1 MPPFKIE
8 NTGPTY
14 AEAVRGKVRQAGLTL
29 GDDDLAR
36 TLHDDD
42 LARTL
47 HDDAG
52 HFGAFAFCNE
62 PACLSVT
69 KAAR

>member
-1 MPPFKIE
+1 MPPLKIK
-8 NTGPTY
+8 NTGPTH
-14 AEAVRGKVRQAGLTL
+14 AEAVRGKVCQAGLTL
-29 GDDDLAR
+29 GDDN
-36 TLHDDD
+36 

-62 PACLSVT
+62 PACSRVN
-69 KAAR
+69 KDAR

>member
-1 MPPFKIE
+1 MPRSKIKD
-8 NTGPTY
+8 TGPTY
-14 AEAVRGKVRQAGLTL
+14 AEVVRANVRQAGLAL
-29 GDDDLAR
+29 G
-36 TLHDDD
+36 HDD

-47 HDDAG
+47 HDDAD

-69 KAAR
+69 KDAR

>member
-1 MPPFKIE
+1 MPRPKIKSA
-8 NTGPTY
+8 GPTY
-14 AEAVRGKVRQAGLTL
+14 AESVRGKVRQAGLTL
-29 GDDDLAR
+29 G
-36 TLHDDD
+36 DDD

-62 PACLSVT
+62 PACADLT

>member
-1 MPPFKIE
+1 MPPLKIE

-36 TLHDDD
+36 TLHDD
-42 LARTL
+42 
-47 HDDAG
+47 AG

-62 PACLSVT
+62 PACLSIT

>member
-1 MPPFKIE
+1 MPPLKIE

-36 TLHDDD
+36 TLHDD
-42 LARTL
+42 
-47 HDDAG
+47 AG
-52 HFGAFAFCNE
+52 HFGAFAFCTE
-62 PACLSVT
+62 PACAEL
-69 KAAR
+69 ARSAR